1 MTFQAVE
8 IKVTGVA
15 VCAGLIETEQNTP
28 DMWFDHTA
36 RYIMSGLS
44 PFPLAELP
52 A

>member
-28 DMWFDHTA
+28 EMWFNHAA
-36 RYIMSGLS
+36 RDIMSGLS
-44 PFPLAELP
+44 ALSLAELP